1 MELDVVELSRL
12 QFAMTAM
19 YHFLFVPLTLGL
31 SIIVAI
37 METVY
42 VMTGRP
48 IWRQMTKF
56 WGMLFGINFVLGV
69 ATGITME
76 FQFGMNWSYYSHY
89 VGDIFGAPLAI
100 EGLMAFFL
108 EATFVGL
115 FFFGWDK
122 LSRVQHLMVAWLVA
136 IGSNFSALWILIANG
151 WMQNPVGAAFN
162 PETMRMEMT
171 SFSEVV
177 FNEVAQAKF
186 VHTVSAGYVTAA
198 VFVLGVSAWY
208 LLKNRHVE
216 LARRSITV
224 AASFGLAAALSV
236 VVLGDE
242 SGYSASHTQK
252 MKLAA
257 IEAMWETHHA
267 PAPFTAIGFP
277 DQESRET
284 HYAIEIPWAM
294 GIIGTRSLTQEIPGI
309 NDLVAEAE
317 TRVASG
323 IIAYDALETIR
334 EQRDATP
341 ADVRATFEE
350 HSADLGFAYLLLRYV
365 DDPREATP
373 AQIVQAAED
382 TIPKVWPLFWSFRIM
397 VGLGFTF
404 IGVMAYFFYRSS
416 FKGQTYPRWA
426 LWAAVLV
433 IPAPWIAAELG
444 WFVSEFGRQPWTVDG
459 VLPTA
464 LSASHLSV
472 ADLLITLLGFMLFY
486 TILFIVEMGLML
498 KYIRKGPFQDV
509 AETESWEARHEHRL
523 RTHDGKGPFAPAGAR
538 AASAVDPDMRGTNAT
553 PAE

>member
-1 MELDVVELSRL
+1 MELDIVELSRL

-42 VMTGRP
+42 VMTDRP

-56 WGMLFGINFVLGV
+56 WGTLFGINFVLGV

-122 LSRVQHLMVAWLVA
+122 LSKVAHMVVAWLVA

-151 WMQNPVGAAFN
+151 WMQNPVGAEFN
-162 PETMRMEMT
+162 PMTMRMEMT
-171 SFSEVV
+171 SFYEVL
-177 FNEVAQAKF
+177 FNPVAQAKF

-208 LLKNRHVE
+208 LLKGRHIE
-216 LARRSITV
+216 LARRSIAV
-224 AASFGLAAALSV
+224 AASFGLMSALSV

-242 SGYSASHTQK
+242 SGYTTTHDQK

-257 IEAMWETHHA
+257 MEGMWETEPA
-267 PAPFTAIGFP
+267 PASFTLFGLP
-277 DQESRET
+277 DQEARET
-284 HYAIEIPWAM
+284 KYAIHIPWAM
-294 GIIGTRSLTQEIPGI
+294 GLIGTRSLDTVIPGI
-309 NDLVAEAE
+309 NELVERSE
-317 TRVASG
+317 ERIRSG
-323 IIAYDALETIR
+323 MIAYDALMTIR
-334 EQRDATP
+334 
-341 ADVRATFEE
+341 ADRGEVAQEVSDRFEA
-350 HSADLGFAYLLLRYV
+350 HSADLGYALLLKRYL
-365 DDPREATP
+365 DDPREATDE
-373 AQIVQAAED
+373 QIAQAADD
-382 TIPKVWPLFWSFRIM
+382 TIPTVWPLFWAFRIM
-397 VGLGFTF
+397 VALGFSF
-404 IGVMAYFFYRSS
+404 IAVMAFFFYLAS
-416 FKGQTYPRWA
+416 FRRMQFPRWSLYFGVA
-426 LWAAVLV
+426 I
-433 IPAPWIAAELG
+433 IPTPWIAAELG
-444 WFVSEFGRQPWTVDG
+444 WFVAEFGRQPWTVDG

-464 LSASHLSV
+464 LSVSHLSV
-472 ADLLITLLGFMLFY
+472 GDLLITLAGFVTFY
-486 TILFIVEMGLML
+486 TVLFIVEMGLML

-509 AETESWEARHEHRL
+509 EETDRWMARHEHRL
-523 RTHDGKGPFAPAGAR
+523 RTHDGNVPGA
-538 AASAVDPDMRGTNAT
+538 V

>member
-1 MELDVVELSRL
+1 MEIGLVELSRM
-12 QFAMTAM
+12 QFALTAM

-31 SIIVAI
+31 SILVAI

-42 VMTGRP
+42 VMTNRP

-56 WGMLFGINFVLGV
+56 WGMLFGINFALGV

-122 LSRVQHLMVAWLVA
+122 LSKVQHLMVAWLVA

-151 WMQNPVGAAFN
+151 WMQNPVGATFN

-171 SFSEVV
+171 SFFDVV
-177 FNEVAQAKF
+177 FNQVAQAKF
-186 VHTVSAGYVTAA
+186 VHTVSAGYVTAS
-198 VFVLGVSAWY
+198 VFVLGVSALY
-208 LLKNRHVE
+208 LLQDRHKD
-216 LARRSITV
+216 LARRSIAV

-257 IEAMWETHHA
+257 IEAMWETEPA
-267 PAPFTAIGFP
+267 PAHFTLVGIP
-277 DQESRET
+277 DQEARET
-284 HYAIEIPWAM
+284 HYAVHIPWVM
-294 GIIGTRSLTQEIPGI
+294 GLIGTRSLDEEIPGI
-309 NDLVAEAE
+309 NELVAQAE
-317 TRVASG
+317 SRIRSG
-323 IIAYDALETIR
+323 IKAYDALMTIR
-334 EQRDATP
+334 ATRGNVPAEARAEFDAH
-341 ADVRATFEE
+341 A
-350 HSADLGFAYLLLRYV
+350 ADLGFAFLLKRYV
-365 DDPREATP
+365 EDPREASE
-373 AQIVQAAED
+373 AQIKMAADD
-382 TIPKVWPLFWSFRIM
+382 TVPGVLPLFWAFRLM
-397 VGLGFTF
+397 VALGFSF
-404 IGVMAYFFYRSS
+404 IAVMAYFFWRAS
-416 FKGQTYPRWA
+416 FRNMQFPRWS
-426 LWAAVLV
+426 LYAAVAI
-433 IPAPWIAAELG
+433 IPTPWIAAELG
-444 WFVSEFGRQPWTVDG
+444 WFVAEFGRQPWTVDG

-464 LSASHLSV
+464 MSASHLTI
-472 ADLLITLLGFMLFY
+472 ADLLITLAGFILFY
-486 TILFIVEMGLML
+486 TVLFIVEMSLMV

-509 AETESWEARHEHRL
+509 AETEAWQARHEARL
-523 RTHDGKGPFAPAGAR
+523 RQRPD
-538 AASAVDPDMRGTNAT
+538 ASAT

>member
-1 MELDVVELSRL
+1 MDLDIVELSRL

-31 SIIVAI
+31 SVLVAI

-42 VMTGRP
+42 VMTRRT

-56 WGMLFGINFVLGV
+56 WGLLFGINFALGV

-122 LSRVQHLMVAWLVA
+122 LSRVGHLTVTWLVA

-151 WMQNPVGAAFN
+151 WMQNPVGAVFN

-171 SFSEVV
+171 SFFEVM

-208 LLKNRHVE
+208 LLKGRHIE

-224 AASFGLAAALSV
+224 ASSFGLAAALSV

-242 SGYSASHTQK
+242 SGYSATHNQK

-257 IEAMWETHHA
+257 MEGMWETQSA
-267 PAPFTAIGFP
+267 PAAFTLFGLP
-277 DQESRET
+277 DQEARET
-284 HYAIEIPWAM
+284 RYAVHIPYVM
-294 GIIGTRSLTQEIPGI
+294 GLIGTRTLTAEITGI
-309 NDLVAEAE
+309 NDLIEE
-317 TRVASG
+317 SEQRVRSG
-323 IIAYDALETIR
+323 IIAYDALMTIR
-334 EQRDATP
+334 EERDATS
-341 ADVRATFEE
+341 AEVRDTFEA
-350 HSADLGFAYLLLRYV
+350 HGGNLGYAFLLKRYV
-365 DDPREATP
+365 DDPREASEE
-373 AQIVQAAED
+373 QILQAAND
-382 TIPKVWPLFWSFRIM
+382 TLPKVAPLFWAFRMM
-397 VGLGFTF
+397 VALGFGF
-404 IGVMAYFFYRSS
+404 IAVMAYFFWYSS
-416 FKGQTYPRWA
+416 FRGQHYPRWA
-426 LWAAVLV
+426 LRCAVAI

-444 WFVSEFGRQPWTVDG
+444 WFVAEYGRQPWTVDG
-459 VLPTA
+459 ILPTA
-464 LSASHLSV
+464 LSVSHLSV
-472 ADLLITLLGFMLFY
+472 TDLLLTLAGFMIFY
-486 TILFIVEMGLML
+486 TVLFVVEMGLML
-498 KYIRKGPFQDV
+498 KFIRRGPTEDV
-509 AETESWEARHEHRL
+509 AETEAWMDQHKRRL
-523 RTHDGKGPFAPAGAR
+523 SGQDGNSTYAPA
-538 AASAVDPDMRGTNAT
+538 
-553 PAE
+553 E

>member
-56 WGMLFGINFVLGV
+56 WGTLFGINFVLGV

-151 WMQNPVGAAFN
+151 WMQNPVGAEFN
-162 PETMRMEMT
+162 PDTMRMEMT
-171 SFSEVV
+171 SFFDVL
-177 FNEVAQAKF
+177 FNQVAQAKF
-186 VHTVSAGYVTAA
+186 VHTVSAGYVTAS

-216 LARRSITV
+216 LARRSITI

-257 IEAMWETHHA
+257 IEAMWETEQA
-267 PAPFTAIGFP
+267 PASFTAIGFP
-277 DQESRET
+277 DQEARET
-284 HYAIEIPWAM
+284 HYAVHIPWAM
-294 GIIGTRSLTQEIPGI
+294 GLIGTRSLTQEIPGI
-309 NDLVAEAE
+309 AELVEEAE
-317 TRVASG
+317 VKVERG
-323 IIAYDALETIR
+323 IIAYDALQTIR

-341 ADVRATFEE
+341 EDVRAEFEA
-350 HSADLGFAYLLLRYV
+350 HSGDLGFAYLLLRYV
-365 DDPREATP
+365 DDPRDATP
-373 AQIVQAAED
+373 EQIAMAAED
-382 TIPKVWPLFWSFRIM
+382 TVPTVAPLFWAFRLM
-397 VGLGFTF
+397 VGLGFAF
-404 IGVMAYFFYRSS
+404 IGVMLYFFYRSS
-416 FKGQTYPRWA
+416 FKRQTYPRWA
-426 LWAAVLV
+426 LWGAVCA
-433 IPAPWIAAELG
+433 IPTPWIAAELG
-444 WFVSEFGRQPWTVDG
+444 WFVAEFGRQPWTVDG

-472 ADLLITLLGFMLFY
+472 ADLLITLAGFMLFY

-509 AETESWEARHEHRL
+509 AETDAWEARHEHRL

-538 AASAVDPDMRGTNAT
+538 AASALDSVVPGASAT

>member
-31 SIIVAI
+31 SILVAI

-89 VGDIFGAPLAI
+89 VGDVFGAPLAI

-122 LSRVQHLMVAWLVA
+122 LSKVQHMVVAWLVA

-151 WMQNPVGAAFN
+151 WMANPVGAEFN
-162 PETMRMEMT
+162 PDTMRMEMT
-171 SFSEVV
+171 DFFAVI

-186 VHTVSAGYVTAA
+186 VHTVSAGYVTAS
-198 VFVLGVSAWY
+198 VFVLGVSALY
-208 LLKNRHVE
+208 LIQRRHE
-216 LARRSITV
+216 DLAKRSIAV
-224 AASFGLAAALSV
+224 AASFGLASALSV

-252 MKLAA
+252 MKLAS
-257 IEAMWETHHA
+257 IEAMWETHPA
-267 PAPFTAIGFP
+267 PAPFTLIGFP
-277 DQESRET
+277 DKEARET
-284 HYAIEIPWAM
+284 HYAVEIPWVM
-294 GIIGTRSLTQEIPGI
+294 GLIGTRSLTQVIPGI
-309 NDLVAEAE
+309 NELVAEAE
-317 TRVASG
+317 GRVRRG
-323 IIAYDALETIR
+323 LVAYEALMEIR
-334 EQRDATP
+334 EQRDEASSE
-341 ADVRATFEE
+341 ARFRFEQNSE
-350 HSADLGFAYLLLRYV
+350 DLGFALLLKRYV
-365 DDPREATP
+365 DDPLEATEE
-373 AQIVQAAED
+373 QIRMAAND
-382 TIPKVWPLFWSFRIM
+382 TIPGVAPLFWAFRVM
-397 VGLGFTF
+397 VGLGFLF
-404 IGVMAYFFYRSS
+404 IAVMLYFFWRTS
-416 FKGQTYPRWA
+416 FKGMTYPRWS
-426 LWAAVLV
+426 LYAAVAI

-444 WFVSEFGRQPWTVDG
+444 WFVAEYGRQPWTVDG
-459 VLPTA
+459 MLPTA

-472 ADLLITLLGFMLFY
+472 MDLLITLAGFLLFY
-486 TILFIVEMGLML
+486 SVLFVIEVSLMV

-509 AETESWEARHEHRL
+509 DATDQWRARHEHRL
-523 RTHDGKGPFAPAGAR
+523 RTTDGQGPFAE
-538 AASAVDPDMRGTNAT
+538 

>member
-1 MELDVVELSRL
+1 MELDIVDLSRF

-31 SIIVAI
+31 SILVAI

-56 WGMLFGINFVLGV
+56 WGNLFGINFVLGV

-89 VGDIFGAPLAI
+89 VGDVFGAPLAI

-122 LSRVQHLMVAWLVA
+122 LSKVGHLTATWLVA

-151 WMQNPVGAAFN
+151 WMQNPVGASFN
-162 PETMRMEMT
+162 PETMRMELD
-171 SFSEVV
+171 SFFEVL

-186 VHTVSAGYVTAA
+186 VHTVSAGYVTAS

-208 LLKNRHVE
+208 LLKDRHTA

-224 AASFGLAAALSV
+224 AASFGLASALSV

-257 IEAMWETHHA
+257 IEGMWETHDA

-277 DQESRET
+277 SLADRET
-284 HYAIEIPWAM
+284 HYAIEIPWVM
-294 GIIGTRSLTQEIPGI
+294 GLIGTRSLNTEIPGI
-309 NDLVAEAE
+309 NDLVDEAE
-317 TRVASG
+317 ERIKSG
-323 IIAYDALETIR
+323 IVAYDALMTIR
-334 EQRDATP
+334 EQRGDTAP
-341 ADVRATFEE
+341 EVRDTFEAN
-350 HSADLGFAYLLLRYV
+350 SDNLGFAFLLLRYME
-365 DDPREATP
+365 DPRDATP
-373 AQIVQAAED
+373 EQIATTAAD
-382 TIPKVWPLFWSFRIM
+382 TIPGVLPLFWAFRGM
-397 VGLGFTF
+397 VGLGFLF
-404 IGVMAYFFYRSS
+404 IGVMVYFFWRSS
-416 FKGQTYPRWA
+416 FRQQSYPRWA
-426 LWAAVLV
+426 LKLAVAI

-444 WFVSEFGRQPWTVDG
+444 WFVAEYGRQPWTVDG

-464 LSASHLSV
+464 LSVSHLSV
-472 ADLLITLLGFMLFY
+472 QDLLLTITGFLIFY
-486 TILFIVEMGLML
+486 TVLFVVEMGLML

-509 AETESWEARHEHRL
+509 EETEAWEARHEHRL
-523 RTHDGKGPFAPAGAR
+523 RTHDGKGPFAPAGA
-538 AASAVDPDMRGTNAT
+538 SARSSADEAFPGTS

>member
-1 MELDVVELSRL
+1 MEFGIVELSRL
-12 QFAMTAM
+12 QFAMTAL

-31 SIIVAI
+31 SVLVAI

-56 WGMLFGINFVLGV
+56 WGTLFGINFVLGV

-122 LSRVQHLMVAWLVA
+122 LSKVQHLMVAWLVA

-151 WMQNPVGAAFN
+151 WMANPVGAEFN
-162 PETMRMEMT
+162 PITMRMEMT
-171 SFSEVV
+171 SFFDVI

-198 VFVLGVSAWY
+198 VFVLGVSSWY
-208 LLKNRHVE
+208 MLKGRHIE

-224 AASFGLAAALSV
+224 AASFGLASALSV

-257 IEAMWETHHA
+257 IEAMWDTHPA
-267 PAPFTAIGFP
+267 PASFTLVGVP
-277 DQESRET
+277 DQQARET
-284 HYAIEIPWAM
+284 KYAIHIPYVM
-294 GIIGTRSLTQEIPGI
+294 GLIGTRSMNTVMPGI
-309 NDLVAEAE
+309 KELVQQSE
-317 TRVASG
+317 TKIRSG
-323 IIAYDALETIR
+323 ILAYDALMKIR
-334 EQRDATP
+334 AAKGNVDSEVQTA
-341 ADVRATFEE
+341 FER
-350 HSADLGFAYLLLRYV
+350 HSADLGYAFLLKRYV
-365 DDPREATP
+365 EDPRLATE
-373 AQIVQAAED
+373 AQIQKAADD
-382 TIPKVWPLFWSFRIM
+382 TVPGVFPLFWSFRIM
-397 VGLGFTF
+397 VGLGFFF
-404 IGVMAYFFYRSS
+404 IAVMAYFFIRAS
-416 FKGQTYPRWA
+416 FSGMNFPRWA
-426 LWAAVLV
+426 LRLGVAI

-444 WFVSEFGRQPWTVDG
+444 WFVAEFGRQPWTVDG

-464 LSASHLSV
+464 LSVSNLSV
-472 ADLLITLLGFMLFY
+472 GQLAFTLAGFALFY
-486 TILFIVEMGLML
+486 TVLFIVEMGLMV
-498 KYIRKGPFQDV
+498 KYIRKGPYMDV
-509 AETESWEARHEHRL
+509 EETDKWMARHEDRL
-523 RTHDGKGPFAPAGAR
+523 KNGGR
-538 AASAVDPDMRGTNAT
+538 AAQ